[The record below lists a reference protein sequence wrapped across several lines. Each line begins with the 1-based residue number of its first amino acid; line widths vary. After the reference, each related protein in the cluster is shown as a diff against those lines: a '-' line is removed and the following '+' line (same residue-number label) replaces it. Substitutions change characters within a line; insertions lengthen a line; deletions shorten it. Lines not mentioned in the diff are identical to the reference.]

1 MKRHLLFL
9 LTLLSVSVIVRSY
22 ACASVAADREA
33 LQGMTPQELLDRGR
47 ASDNREEALL
57 CFSLAVERTAN
68 PTDAE
73 EARLA
78 AYARNNCGY
87 LLFHAF
93 EEYGRSYSYFAK
105 ALEQARRYG
114 LSDIE
119 SMASLNLGNLY
130 LTYAN
135 RHSSKEETAT
145 ARKFYSDGMKVALKV
160 KNYELAV
167 LNFTNLC
174 AIELDDLS
182 PRKLPKDMKDF
193 MRIGIPDT
201 TRGLAY
207 AKGMFEGMEAA
218 MRGDLDQARRKIKT
232 ANNRIDAR
240 YARERYEYA
249 TYAFMAK
256 TFRMQGKWDSV
267 LHYNR
272 LIERL
277 AEKNPMPDV
286 RPDNFKDMSE
296 CYGRLGDNGK
306 KDVYW
311 YKYLSAKD
319 SLLSIGRLD
328 EVGNMRLLD
337 RIDSTTR
344 DLKETQEK
352 HLRQRS
358 ILWITVGVLL
368 CVSTIA
374 VFIIKINRRL
384 RHKNEILYNANLN
397 LLRSEEERRNALKK
411 IQLNDAEAKGKEED
425 RETDSLPASGKIEKT
440 RPALNADLENAI
452 KTKIDEVFDNPEIYC
467 SPTFSLSDLVTA
479 CESNSKYVS
488 QVIADRYGHGF
499 SQLLSDNRVKEACRR
514 IDSDPKYLQLT
525 VEAISANVGFK
536 SRVTFL
542 TGFKRVTGL
551 TPSQYITLARRRI
564 AAENKTGGS

>member
-1 MKRHLLFL
+1 MKLCLLFL
-9 LTLLSVSVIVRSY
+9 VLLSVSVVVPSY
-22 ACASVAADREA
+22 AGVTADREA

-47 ASDNREEALL
+47 ASDTPEEALL
-57 CFSLAVERTAN
+57 CFSVAVEQTAN
-68 PTDAE
+68 PADAD

-78 AYARNNCGY
+78 AYALNNYGY
-87 LLFHAF
+87 VLFHAF
-93 EEYGRSYSYFAK
+93 GEYGRSYSYFAK
-105 ALEQARRYG
+105 ALELARRNG

-119 SMASLNLGNLY
+119 SMAALNLGNLY

-145 ARKFYSDGMKVALKV
+145 ARKFYSDGMKAALKV
-160 KNYELAV
+160 RNYELAV

-193 MRIGIPDT
+193 MAIGIPDT

-218 MRGDLDQARRKIKT
+218 MGGDLELARRKIRD
-232 ANNRIDAR
+232 ANGRIDAR
-240 YARERYEYA
+240 YTQERYEYA

-256 TFRMQGKWDSV
+256 TFRMQNQWDSV

-277 AEKNPMPDV
+277 AEKYPMPDV
-286 RPDNFKDMSE
+286 RPDNFKDIAE
-296 CYGRLGDNGK
+296 CYGKLGDNGK
-306 KDVYW
+306 REAYW
-311 YKYLSAKD
+311 YKYLAAKD

-328 EVGNMRLLD
+328 EVENMRLLD

-344 DLKETQEK
+344 DLKKTQEE
-352 HLRQRS
+352 HRRQRS
-358 ILWITVGVLL
+358 ILWITVGVLV
-368 CVSTIA
+368 CVSAIA
-374 VFIIKINRRL
+374 LVIVKINRRL
-384 RHKNEILYNANLN
+384 RHKNEVLYNANLN
-397 LLRSEEERRNALKK
+397 LLRSEEERRNALRI
-411 IQLNDAEAKGKEED
+411 IQQSDTAAKETVTENKETGD
-425 RETDSLPASGKIEKT
+425 NVPSSVKNEKT
-440 RPALNADLENAI
+440 RPALNANLENAI
-452 KTKIDEVFDNPEIYC
+452 KAKIDEVFDNPDIYC

-479 CESNSKYVS
+479 CESNNKYVS

-551 TPSQYITLARRRI
+551 TPSQYIALARRRI